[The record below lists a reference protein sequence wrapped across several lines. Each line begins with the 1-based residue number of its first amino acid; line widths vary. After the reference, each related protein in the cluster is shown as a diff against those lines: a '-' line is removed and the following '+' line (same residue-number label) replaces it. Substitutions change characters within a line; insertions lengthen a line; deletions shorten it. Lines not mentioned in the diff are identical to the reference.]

1 MTSLEK
7 ESGHP
12 ITVQDAAG
20 AVSRLFAESM
30 PGFAAATVA
39 DE

>member
-7 ESGHP
+7 ESGRP

-20 AVSRLFAESM
+20 AVSRLFAEHLPPASK
-30 PGFAAATVA
+30 P
-39 DE
+39 